1 MILGLVS
8 LITAA
13 AVYGA
18 FGYAAV
24 HYGVDSRPLDGRP
37 NW

>member
-1 MILGLVS
+1 MILGLVT
-8 LITAA
+8 IATAA

-24 HYGVDSRPLDGRP
+24 RYGVDSRKFDGRP